1 MIMNNII
8 ELYGLKKTLGDK
20 VILDGL
26 DLKIIE
32 GETFVL
38 LGQSG
43 VGKSVLLKHIIGIL
57 EPDDGDIYIKGVNYS
72 HASDEEWV
80 KIRREIGM
88 LFQGG
93 ALFDSLTVGQ
103 NLLFALDRIR
113 PDIDDD
119 AKEQMILRALQKVGL
134 PGIEDA
140 MPAELSGG
148 MMKRVALARAI
159 VTEPAIVLFD
169 EPTTGLDPIMT
180 ANINEL
186 ITEVKA
192 GLNTTFIVVTHDI
205 VSAKFIAD
213 RIGMIYKGK
222 LIFLGTVKELD
233 STDNPFVRQFVA
245 GSSKGPIMDAHEE
258 KLASITKKLKTE
270 EIDRMTALKRGRK

>member
-1 MIMNNII
+1 MKNII
-8 ELYGLKKTLGDK
+8 EFKGVKKKLGDK
-20 VILDGL
+20 AVLDGL
-26 DLKIIE
+26 DLGIRE

-38 LGQSG
+38 IGQSG

-57 EPDDGDIYIKGVNYS
+57 EPDEGEVVIDGKDYS
-72 HASDEEWV
+72 RATEKEWTE
-80 KIRREIGM
+80 IRREIGM

-103 NLLFALDRIR
+103 NLLFALDHIR
-113 PDIDDD
+113 RELSERD
-119 AKEQMILRALQKVGL
+119 KEVKVLTALKKVGL

-140 MPAELSGG
+140 MPSELSGG

-186 ITEVKA
+186 IMEVKE
-192 GLNTTFIVVTHDI
+192 GQNTTFVVVTHDI
-205 VSAKFIAD
+205 NSARTVAD
-213 RIGMIYKGK
+213 RIGMIYQGK
-222 LIFLGTVKELD
+222 LIFEGKAAELD
-233 STDNPFVRQFVA
+233 TTDNPFVRQFVA
-245 GSSKGPIMDAHEE
+245 GSSKGPITDMHREHLARLAEKHRIEE
-258 KLASITKKLKTE
+258 LQAAQS
-270 EIDRMTALKRGRK
+270 RRGRR

>member
-1 MIMNNII
+1 MNMNNII
-8 ELYGLKKTLGDK
+8 EIYGLKKTLGGK

-43 VGKSVLLKHIIGIL
+43 VGKSVLLKHIVGIL
-57 EPDDGDIYIKGVNYS
+57 EADEGDIYIQGNNYS
-72 HASDEEWV
+72 YASEEEWV
-80 KIRREIGM
+80 QVRRSIGM

-113 PDIDDD
+113 PDISDDE
-119 AKEQMILRALQKVGL
+119 KEDRVLKALEKVGL

-148 MMKRVALARAI
+148 MMKRVALARAM

-180 ANINEL
+180 ASINDL
-186 ITEVKA
+186 ITEVKK
-192 GLNTTFIVVTHDI
+192 GMNTTFVVVTHDI
-205 VSAKFIAD
+205 TSAKAIAD
-213 RIGMIYKGK
+213 RIGMIYQGK

-233 STDNPFVRQFVA
+233 KSDNPFVRQFIE
-245 GSSKGPIMDAHEE
+245 GSSKGPITDLYKDNLAKLKE
-258 KLASITKKLKTE
+258 KLKMDEVRELIQLRGKK
-270 EIDRMTALKRGRK
+270 